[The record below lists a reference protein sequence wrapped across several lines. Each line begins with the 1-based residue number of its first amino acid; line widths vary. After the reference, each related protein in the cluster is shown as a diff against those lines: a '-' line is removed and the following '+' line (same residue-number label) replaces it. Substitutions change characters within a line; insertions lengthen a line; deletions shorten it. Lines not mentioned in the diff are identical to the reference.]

1 MRLNMCPIAGGNWS
15 NGTNAGV
22 WALNLNNNRSNSN
35 TNVGLR
41 ADSALPRTPQGDG
54 GAKGGAFRPWAKSAC
69 QRLSSRG
76 LTALDRQA
84 LVHFQ

>member
-1 MRLNMCPIAGGNWS
+1 MCPIAGGNWS
-15 NGTNAGV
+15 NGSNAGP
-22 WALNLNNNRSNSN
+22 WALNLNNTRGNSN
-35 TNVGLR
+35 NNVGLR

-76 LTALDRQA
+76 FPALDRQA
-84 LVHFQ
+84 MDSFR